1 MIQSSLYRALNKG
14 FDYQILACKDFK
26 ESELAKEVISYFK
39 PNTKAI
45 LFPEFRAK
53 KNDDLRSFFEE
64 FLQLLGGLR
73 EFYQALEN
81 KQEAIIIAPISALLH
96 PLPKKELLESFKIT
110 LLEKYNLK
118 DLKDKLFY
126 YGYEILDLVEVEGE
140 ASFRGDIVDI
150 YAPNSKAYRLS
161 FFDTECESIKE
172 FDPTTQMSLKED
184 LLEIEIP
191 PTLFSL
197 DEPSYKDLKTKVEQ
211 SPLNS
216 FSKDLTSFGLW
227 FLGEKAN
234 DLLHAY
240 KSVIS
245 PKALEEIQEL
255 ASLNELD
262 CERFKSLKVLEN
274 AQGYEDL
281 EIHAHA
287 LEGFIA
293 LHSNHKITLLAPNKT
308 ILDNVL
314 GTIKKSNMDNV
325 LGTIEKSNMECVIA
339 PFVLNFKTPDG
350 IFISLN
356 SFERKKKRQK
366 SKLALNELNPGEW
379 VVHDDYGVGV
389 FSQLVQH
396 SVLGSKR
403 DFLEIAYLGEDKL
416 LLPVENLHLIARYV
430 AQSDSVP
437 VKDRLGK
444 GSFLKLKAKV
454 RTKLL
459 EIAGKIIELA
469 AERNLILGKKMDTH
483 LAELE
488 VFKSHAGFEYT
499 SDQEKAIAE
508 ISKDLSSKRVMD
520 RLLSGDVGFGKTE
533 VAMHAIFC
541 AFLNGFQSVLVV
553 PTTLLAHQHFETLR
567 ARFENFG
574 VKVAR
579 LDRYASEKNK
589 LLKAV
594 ELGLIDVLVGTH
606 AILGA
611 KFKNLGLVVVDEEHK
626 FGVKQ
631 KEALKELSKSVHFLS
646 MSATPIPRTL
656 NMALSQIKSISSLKT
671 PPTDRKPSRTFL
683 KEKNDELLKEIIYRE
698 LRRNGQIFYI
708 HNHIAS
714 ISKVKTKLENLIPK
728 LKIAI
733 LHSQINANKSEE
745 IMLEFAKGNYQVL
758 LCTSIVESGIHLPNA
773 NTIIIDN
780 AQNFGL
786 ADLHQLRGR
795 VGRGKKEGFCYFLIE
810 DQKSL
815 NEQALKRLLA
825 LEKNS
830 YLGSG
835 ESIAYHDL
843 EIRGGGNLLGQDQSG
858 HIKNI
863 GYALYTRMLE
873 DAIYELSGG
882 KKRLEKSV
890 EIQLGVSAFLNPE
903 LIASDSLRLD
913 LYRRLSLCENVDEVG
928 QIHEE
933 IEDRFGKI
941 DDLSAQFLQI
951 ITLKIL
957 ANQLGILKLSNF
969 NQNITL
975 TYSDEKKESLKAP
988 SKDDNDILETL
999 LKHLRAQISLK
1010 QR

>member
-39 PNTKAI
+39 PSIKAI

-227 FLGEKAN
+227 FLEEKAN

-262 CERFKSLKVLEN
+262 GERFKSLKVLEN

-287 LEGFIA
+287 LESFIA
-293 LHSNHKITLLAPNKT
+293 LHSNRKITLLAPNKT
-308 ILDNVL
+308 ILDNAISVL
-314 GTIKKSNMDNV
+314 
-325 LGTIEKSNMECVIA
+325 EKSHIECVIA

-366 SKLALNELNPGEW
+366 SKLALNELNAGEW

-403 DFLEIAYLGEDKL
+403 DFLEIAYFGEDKL

-437 VKDRLGK
+437 TKDRLGK

-454 RTKLL
+454 KTKLL

-541 AFLNGFQSVLVV
+541 AFLNGFQSALVV

-594 ELGLIDVLVGTH
+594 ELGLVDVLVGTH
-606 AILGA
+606 AIFCA

-656 NMALSQIKSISSLKT
+656 NMALSQIKGISSLKI

-683 KEKNDELLKEIIYRE
+683 KEKNDELLKEIIHRE

-714 ISKVKTKLENLIPK
+714 ISKVKTKLEDLIPK

-733 LHSQINANKSEE
+733 LHSQISANESEE
-745 IMLEFAKGNYQVL
+745 TMLEFAKGNYQVL

-890 EIQLGVSAFLNPE
+890 EIQLSVSAFLNPE
-903 LIASDSLRLD
+903 LIGSDSLRLD
-913 LYRRLSLCENVDEVG
+913 LYRRLSLCENTDEMG

-957 ANQLGILKLSNF
+957 ANQLGIIKLSNF
-969 NQNITL
+969 NQNITI

-999 LKHLRAQISLK
+999 LKHLHAQISLK
-1010 QR
+1010 RH

>member
-1 MIQSSLYRALNKG
+1 MIQSSLYGALNKG

-161 FFDTECESIKE
+161 FFDMECESIKE

-197 DEPSYKDLKTKVEQ
+197 NEQSYKDLKTKVEQ

-245 PKALEEIQEL
+245 PKALEKIQEL

-262 CERFKSLKVLEN
+262 GERFKFLKVLEN
-274 AQGYEDL
+274 PQGYEDL

-287 LEGFIA
+287 LESFIA
-293 LHSNHKITLLAPNKT
+293 LHSNRKITLLAPNKT
-308 ILDNVL
+308 ILDNAISAL
-314 GTIKKSNMDNV
+314 
-325 LGTIEKSNMECVIA
+325 EKSHIECVIA

-366 SKLALNELNPGEW
+366 SKLALNELNAGEW

-403 DFLEIAYLGEDKL
+403 DFLEIAYWGEDKL
-416 LLPVENLHLIARYV
+416 LLPVENLHLITRYV

-437 VKDRLGK
+437 IKDRLGK

-454 RTKLL
+454 KTKLL
-459 EIAGKIIELA
+459 EIASKIIELA

-541 AFLNGFQSVLVV
+541 AFLNGFQSALVV

-606 AILGA
+606 AIFCT

-656 NMALSQIKSISSLKT
+656 NMVLSQIKGISSLKI

-683 KEKNDELLKEIIYRE
+683 KEKNDELLKEIIHRE
-698 LRRNGQIFYI
+698 LHRNGQIFYI

-714 ISKVKTKLENLIPK
+714 ISKVKTKLEDLIPK

-733 LHSQINANKSEE
+733 LHSQISAHESEE

-815 NEQALKRLLA
+815 NEQTLKRLLA

-890 EIQLGVSAFLNPE
+890 EIQLSVSTFLNPE

-913 LYRRLSLCENVDEVG
+913 LYRRLSLCENIDEVG

-957 ANQLGILKLSNF
+957 ANQLGIIKLSNF
-969 NQNITL
+969 NQNITI

-999 LKHLRAQISLK
+999 LKHLHAQISLK
-1010 QR
+1010 RH

>member
-1 MIQSSLYRALNKG
+1 MIQSSLYKALNEG

-26 ESELAKEVISYFK
+26 ESELAKEVISYVK
-39 PNTKAI
+39 PNTKAV

-64 FLQLLGGLR
+64 FLQLLGALR

-81 KQEAIIIAPISALLH
+81 KQETIIIAPISALLH

-150 YAPNSKAYRLS
+150 YIPNSKAYRLS
-161 FFDTECESIKE
+161 FFDAECESIKE
-172 FDPTTQMSLKED
+172 LDPATQMSLKED

-234 DLLHAY
+234 DLLGVY
-240 KSVIS
+240 QSIIS

-262 CERFKSLKVLEN
+262 DERFKFLKVLGN

-308 ILDNVL
+308 ILDNAVSAL
-314 GTIKKSNMDNV
+314 
-325 LGTIEKSNMECVIA
+325 EKSNMECVIA
-339 PFVLNFKTPDG
+339 PFVLNFKTPDR

-366 SKLALNELNPGEW
+366 SKLALNELNAGEW

-389 FSQLVQH
+389 FSQLIQH

-454 RTKLL
+454 RAKLL

-469 AERNLILGKKMDTH
+469 AERNLILGKKMDVH

-508 ISKDLSSKRVMD
+508 ISRDLSSHRVMD

-541 AFLNGFQSVLVV
+541 AFLNGFQSALVV
-553 PTTLLAHQHFETLR
+553 PTTLLAHQHFETLM
-567 ARFENFG
+567 ARFEKFG

-579 LDRYASEKNK
+579 LDRYIKTSEKNK

-594 ELGLIDVLVGTH
+594 ELGQVDALIGTH

-656 NMALSQIKSISSLKT
+656 NMALSQIKGISSLKT

-683 KEKNDELLKEIIYRE
+683 KEKNDELLKEIIHRE

-714 ISKVKTKLENLIPK
+714 ISKVKTKLEELIPK

-733 LHSQINANKSEE
+733 LHSQINANESEE
-745 IMLEFAKGNYQVL
+745 VMLEFAKGNYQVL

-975 TYSDEKKESLKAP
+975 TYNDEHKESLKAP

-1010 QR
+1010 RR

>member
-1 MIQSSLYRALNKG
+1 MIQSSLYKALNKG

-26 ESELAKEVISYFK
+26 ESKLAKEVISYLK
-39 PNTKAI
+39 PNIKAV

-64 FLQLLGGLR
+64 FLQLLGALR

-81 KQEAIIIAPISALLH
+81 KQETIIIAPISTLLH

-150 YAPNSKAYRLS
+150 YIPNSKAYRLS
-161 FFDTECESIKE
+161 FFDAECESIKE
-172 FDPTTQMSLKED
+172 FDPTTQMSFKED

-227 FLGEKAN
+227 FLGEKAQ
-234 DLLHAY
+234 DLLSVY
-240 KSVIS
+240 KSIIS
-245 PKALEEIQEL
+245 PRALEEIQEL

-262 CERFKSLKVLEN
+262 DERFKFLKVLEN

-293 LHSNHKITLLAPNKT
+293 LHSNHKITLLASNKT
-308 ILDNVL
+308 ILDNAISAL
-314 GTIKKSNMDNV
+314 DAG
-325 LGTIEKSNMECVIA
+325 NMECVIA
-339 PFVLNFKTPDG
+339 PFVLNFKTPNG

-366 SKLALNELNPGEW
+366 SKLALNELNAGEW

-389 FSQLVQH
+389 FSQLIQH

-454 RTKLL
+454 RAKLL

-508 ISKDLSSKRVMD
+508 ISRDLSSHRVMD

-541 AFLNGFQSVLVV
+541 AFLNGFQSALVV

-579 LDRYASEKNK
+579 LDRYIKTSEKSK

-594 ELGLIDVLVGTH
+594 ELGQVDALIGTH

-611 KFKNLGLVVVDEEHK
+611 KFKNLGLMVVDEEHK

-656 NMALSQIKSISSLKT
+656 NMALSQIKGISSLKT

-714 ISKVKTKLENLIPK
+714 ISKVKTKLEELIPK

-733 LHSQINANKSEE
+733 LHSQINANESEE
-745 IMLEFAKGNYQVL
+745 VMLEFAKGNYQVL

-810 DQKSL
+810 DQKNL

-913 LYRRLSLCENVDEVG
+913 LYRRLSLCEDVDEVG

-957 ANQLGILKLSNF
+957 ANQLGIIKLSNF

-975 TYSDEKKESLKAP
+975 TYSDENKESLKAP

-999 LKHLRAQISLK
+999 LKHLRTQISLK
-1010 QR
+1010 RR

>member
-26 ESELAKEVISYFK
+26 ESKLAKEVISYFK
-39 PNTKAI
+39 PNTKAV

-81 KQEAIIIAPISALLH
+81 KQETIIIAPISALLH

-172 FDPTTQMSLKED
+172 LDPTTQMSLKEE

-227 FLGEKAN
+227 FLGEKAQ
-234 DLLHAY
+234 DLLSVY
-240 KSVIS
+240 KSIIS
-245 PKALEEIQEL
+245 PRALEEIQEL

-262 CERFKSLKVLEN
+262 YGRFKFLKVLEN

-293 LHSNHKITLLAPNKT
+293 LHSNHKIMLLAPNKT
-308 ILDNVL
+308 ILDNAISAL
-314 GTIKKSNMDNV
+314 
-325 LGTIEKSNMECVIA
+325 EKSSIECVIA

-437 VKDRLGK
+437 AKDRLGK

-469 AERNLILGKKMDTH
+469 AERNLILGKKMDVH

-594 ELGLIDVLVGTH
+594 GLGLVDVLVGTH

-656 NMALSQIKSISSLKT
+656 NMALSQIKGISSLKT

-913 LYRRLSLCENVDEVG
+913 LYRRLSLCEDVDEVG

-957 ANQLGILKLSNF
+957 ANQLGIIKLSNF

-1010 QR
+1010 RR

>member
-1 MIQSSLYRALNKG
+1 MIQSSLYGALNKG

-197 DEPSYKDLKTKVEQ
+197 NEQSYKDLKTKVEQ

-234 DLLHAY
+234 DLLQAY

-262 CERFKSLKVLEN
+262 GERFKFLKVLEN
-274 AQGYEDL
+274 PQGYEDL

-287 LEGFIA
+287 LESFIA
-293 LHSNHKITLLAPNKT
+293 LHSNRKITLLAPNKT

-314 GTIKKSNMDNV
+314 GA
-325 LGTIEKSNMECVIA
+325 IEKSNMECVIA

-350 IFISLN
+350 ILISLN

-403 DFLEIAYLGEDKL
+403 DFLEIAYFGEDKL

-437 VKDRLGK
+437 TKDRLGK

-454 RTKLL
+454 KTKLL
-459 EIAGKIIELA
+459 EIASKIIELA

-488 VFKSHAGFEYT
+488 IFKSHAGFEYT

-541 AFLNGFQSVLVV
+541 TFLNGFQSALVV

-656 NMALSQIKSISSLKT
+656 NMALSQIKGISSLKI

-683 KEKNDELLKEIIYRE
+683 KEKNDELLKEIIHRE

-714 ISKVKTKLENLIPK
+714 ISKVKTKLEDLIPK

-733 LHSQINANKSEE
+733 LHSQINAHESEE

-890 EIQLGVSAFLNPE
+890 EIQLSVSAFLNPE
-903 LIASDSLRLD
+903 LIGSDNLRLD
-913 LYRRLSLCENVDEVG
+913 LYRRLSLCENTDEVG

-957 ANQLGILKLSNF
+957 ANQLDIIKLSNF
-969 NQNITL
+969 NQNITI

-999 LKHLRAQISLK
+999 LKHLRVQISLK
-1010 QR
+1010 RH

>member
-81 KQEAIIIAPISALLH
+81 KQETIIIAPISALLH

-197 DEPSYKDLKTKVEQ
+197 NEQSYKDLKTKVEQ

-262 CERFKSLKVLEN
+262 NERFKFLKVLEN
-274 AQGYEDL
+274 PQGYEDL

-287 LEGFIA
+287 LESFIA
-293 LHSNHKITLLAPNKT
+293 LHSNRKITLLAPNKT
-308 ILDNVL
+308 ILDNAISAL
-314 GTIKKSNMDNV
+314 
-325 LGTIEKSNMECVIA
+325 EKSHIECVIA

-366 SKLALNELNPGEW
+366 SKLALNELNAGEW

-396 SVLGSKR
+396 SILGSKR
-403 DFLEIAYLGEDKL
+403 DFLEIAYWGEDKL

-437 VKDRLGK
+437 TKDRLGK

-454 RTKLL
+454 KTKLL

-541 AFLNGFQSVLVV
+541 AFLNGFQSALVV

-606 AILGA
+606 AIFCT

-656 NMALSQIKSISSLKT
+656 NMALSQIKGISSLKI

-683 KEKNDELLKEIIYRE
+683 KEKNDELLKEIIHRE

-714 ISKVKTKLENLIPK
+714 ISKVKTKLEDLIPK

-733 LHSQINANKSEE
+733 LHSQISAHESEE

-863 GYALYTRMLE
+863 GYVLYTRMLE

-890 EIQLGVSAFLNPE
+890 EIQLSVSAFLNPE

-913 LYRRLSLCENVDEVG
+913 LYRRLSLCENTDEVG

-957 ANQLGILKLSNF
+957 ANQLGIIKLSNF
-969 NQNITL
+969 NQNITI

-1010 QR
+1010 RH

>member
-1 MIQSSLYRALNKG
+1 MIQSSLYKALNKG

-26 ESELAKEVISYFK
+26 ESKLAKEVISYLK
-39 PNTKAI
+39 PNIKAI

-81 KQEAIIIAPISALLH
+81 KQEVIIIAPISALLH

-150 YAPNSKAYRLS
+150 YIPNSKAYRLS
-161 FFDTECESIKE
+161 FFDAECESIKE
-172 FDPTTQMSLKED
+172 LDPTTQMSLKED

-240 KSVIS
+240 KSIIS
-245 PKALEEIQEL
+245 PRALEEIQEL

-262 CERFKSLKVLEN
+262 DERFKFLKILEN

-287 LEGFIA
+287 LEGFIT

-308 ILDNVL
+308 ILDNAISAL
-314 GTIKKSNMDNV
+314 DT
-325 LGTIEKSNMECVIA
+325 SNMECVIA
-339 PFVLNFKTPDG
+339 PFVLNFKIPDR

-366 SKLALNELNPGEW
+366 SKLALNELNAGEW

-389 FSQLVQH
+389 FSQLIQH

-469 AERNLILGKKMDTH
+469 AERNLILGKKMDVH

-499 SDQEKAIAE
+499 NDQEKAIAE
-508 ISKDLSSKRVMD
+508 ISRDLSSHRVMD

-541 AFLNGFQSVLVV
+541 AFLNGFQSALVV

-567 ARFENFG
+567 ARFEKFG

-579 LDRYASEKNK
+579 LDRYIKTSEKSK

-594 ELGLIDVLVGTH
+594 ELGLVDALIGTH

-611 KFKNLGLVVVDEEHK
+611 KFKNLGLMVVDEEHK

-656 NMALSQIKSISSLKT
+656 NMALSQIKGISSLKT

-683 KEKNDELLKEIIYRE
+683 KEKNDELLKEIIHRE

-733 LHSQINANKSEE
+733 LHSQINANESEE

-810 DQKSL
+810 DQKNL

-913 LYRRLSLCENVDEVG
+913 LYRRLSLCEDVDEVG

-969 NQNITL
+969 NQNITI
-975 TYSDEKKESLKAP
+975 TYNDEHKESLKAP

-1010 QR
+1010 RR

>member
-140 ASFRGDIVDI
+140 ASFREDIVDI

-172 FDPTTQMSLKED
+172 FDPATQMSLKED
-184 LLEIEIP
+184 LLEAEIP

-262 CERFKSLKVLEN
+262 GERFKFLKVLEN

-281 EIHAHA
+281 KIHAHA

-293 LHSNHKITLLAPNKT
+293 LHSNRKITLLAPNKT
-308 ILDNVL
+308 ILDNAISAL
-314 GTIKKSNMDNV
+314 
-325 LGTIEKSNMECVIA
+325 EKSHIECVIA

-366 SKLALNELNPGEW
+366 SKLALNELNAGEW

-437 VKDRLGK
+437 TKDRLGK

-454 RTKLL
+454 KTKLL
-459 EIAGKIIELA
+459 EIASKIIELA
-469 AERNLILGKKMDTH
+469 AERNLILGKKMDVH

-541 AFLNGFQSVLVV
+541 TFLNGFQSALVV

-594 ELGLIDVLVGTH
+594 ELGLVDVLVGTH

-656 NMALSQIKSISSLKT
+656 NMALSQIKGISSLKT

-714 ISKVKTKLENLIPK
+714 ILKVKTKLENLIPK

-733 LHSQINANKSEE
+733 LHSQINANESEE
-745 IMLEFAKGNYQVL
+745 IMLEFAKGNYQIL

-1010 QR
+1010 RR

>member
-26 ESELAKEVISYFK
+26 ESKLAKEVISYFK

-81 KQEAIIIAPISALLH
+81 KQETIIIAPISALLH

-110 LLEKYNLK
+110 LLGKYNLK

-172 FDPTTQMSLKED
+172 LDPTTQMSLKED

-197 DEPSYKDLKTKVEQ
+197 DEPSYKNLKTKVEQ

-227 FLGEKAN
+227 FLGEKAQ
-234 DLLHAY
+234 DLLSVY
-240 KSVIS
+240 KSIIS
-245 PKALEEIQEL
+245 PRALEEIQEL

-262 CERFKSLKVLEN
+262 YERFKFLKVLEN

-314 GTIKKSNMDNV
+314 GTI
-325 LGTIEKSNMECVIA
+325 EKSSIQCVIA

-366 SKLALNELNPGEW
+366 SKLALNELNLGEW
-379 VVHDDYGVGV
+379 VVHDNYGVGV

-437 VKDRLGK
+437 AKDRLGK

-469 AERNLILGKKMDTH
+469 AERNLILGKKMDVH

-508 ISKDLSSKRVMD
+508 ISRDLSSHRVMD

-541 AFLNGFQSVLVV
+541 AFLNGFQSALVV

-594 ELGLIDVLVGTH
+594 ELGQVDALIGTH

-656 NMALSQIKSISSLKT
+656 NMALSQIKGISSLKT

-683 KEKNDELLKEIIYRE
+683 KEKNDELLKEIVHRE

-714 ISKVKTKLENLIPK
+714 ISKVKTKLEELIPK

-835 ESIAYHDL
+835 ESVAYHDL

-913 LYRRLSLCENVDEVG
+913 LYRRLSLCENTDEVG

-941 DDLSAQFLQI
+941 DDLSTQFLQI

-957 ANQLGILKLSNF
+957 ANQLGIIKLSNF

-975 TYSDEKKESLKAP
+975 TYNDEHKESLKAP

-1010 QR
+1010 RR

>member
-26 ESELAKEVISYFK
+26 ESKLAKEVISYFK
-39 PNTKAI
+39 PNIKAV

-64 FLQLLGGLR
+64 FLQLLGALR

-81 KQEAIIIAPISALLH
+81 KQEVIIIAPISALLH

-126 YGYEILDLVEVEGE
+126 YGYEIVDLVEVEGE

-172 FDPTTQMSLKED
+172 LDPTTQMSLKED
-184 LLEIEIP
+184 WLEIEIP

-227 FLGEKAN
+227 FLGEKAQ
-234 DLLHAY
+234 DLLSVY

-245 PKALEEIQEL
+245 PRALEEIQEL

-262 CERFKSLKVLEN
+262 YERFKFLKVLEN

-314 GTIKKSNMDNV
+314 GTI
-325 LGTIEKSNMECVIA
+325 EKSSMECVIA

-437 VKDRLGK
+437 AKDRLGK

-459 EIAGKIIELA
+459 EIASKIIELA
-469 AERNLILGKKMDTH
+469 AERNLILGKKMDVH

-541 AFLNGFQSVLVV
+541 AFLNGFQSALVV

-594 ELGLIDVLVGTH
+594 ELGLVDVLVGTH

-611 KFKNLGLVVVDEEHK
+611 KFKNLDLVVVDEEHK

-656 NMALSQIKSISSLKT
+656 NMALSQIKGISSLKT

-683 KEKNDELLKEIIYRE
+683 KEKNDELLKEIIHRE

-714 ISKVKTKLENLIPK
+714 ISKVKTKLEELIPK

-733 LHSQINANKSEE
+733 LHSQINANESEE

-957 ANQLGILKLSNF
+957 ANQLGIIKLSNF
-969 NQNITL
+969 NQNITI
-975 TYSDEKKESLKAP
+975 TYSDEKKESLKAT

-1010 QR
+1010 RR

>member
-1 MIQSSLYRALNKG
+1 MIQASLYRALNKG

-26 ESELAKEVISYFK
+26 ESKLAKEVISYVK
-39 PNTKAI
+39 PNTKAV

-64 FLQLLGGLR
+64 FLQLLGALR

-150 YAPNSKAYRLS
+150 YIPNSKAYRLS
-161 FFDTECESIKE
+161 FFDAECESIKE
-172 FDPTTQMSLKED
+172 LDPTTQMSLKED

-227 FLGEKAN
+227 FLGEKAQ
-234 DLLHAY
+234 DLLSVY

-245 PKALEEIQEL
+245 PRALEEIQEL

-262 CERFKSLKVLEN
+262 DERFKFLKVLES

-308 ILDNVL
+308 ILDNAISAL
-314 GTIKKSNMDNV
+314 DTSNMD
-325 LGTIEKSNMECVIA
+325 CVIA
-339 PFVLNFKTPDG
+339 PFVLNFKTPDR

-366 SKLALNELNPGEW
+366 SKLALNELNAGEW

-389 FSQLVQH
+389 FSQLIQH

-508 ISKDLSSKRVMD
+508 ISRDLSSHRVMD

-541 AFLNGFQSVLVV
+541 AFLNGFQSALVV
-553 PTTLLAHQHFETLR
+553 PTTLLAHQHFETLK

-579 LDRYASEKNK
+579 LDRYIKTSEKNK

-594 ELGLIDVLVGTH
+594 ELGQVDALIGTH

-656 NMALSQIKSISSLKT
+656 NMALSQIKGISSLKT

-683 KEKNDELLKEIIYRE
+683 KEKNDELLKEIIHRE

-733 LHSQINANKSEE
+733 LHSQINANESEE
-745 IMLEFAKGNYQVL
+745 IMLEFAKGSYQVL

-941 DDLSAQFLQI
+941 DDLSVQFLQI

-969 NQNITL
+969 NQNITI
-975 TYSDEKKESLKAP
+975 TYGDEKKESLKAP

-1010 QR
+1010 RR

>member
-26 ESELAKEVISYFK
+26 ESKLAKEVINYFK
-39 PNTKAI
+39 PNIKAV

-81 KQEAIIIAPISALLH
+81 KQETIIIAPISALLH

-227 FLGEKAN
+227 FLGEKAQ
-234 DLLHAY
+234 DLLSVY

-245 PKALEEIQEL
+245 PRALEEIQEL

-262 CERFKSLKVLEN
+262 YERFKFLKVLEN

-308 ILDNVL
+308 ILDNAISAL
-314 GTIKKSNMDNV
+314 ERSN
-325 LGTIEKSNMECVIA
+325 IECVIA

-459 EIAGKIIELA
+459 EIASKIIELA

-488 VFKSHAGFEYT
+488 IFKSHAGFEYT

-541 AFLNGFQSVLVV
+541 AFLNGFQSALVV

-594 ELGLIDVLVGTH
+594 ELGLIDALVGTH
-606 AILGA
+606 AILGT

-656 NMALSQIKSISSLKT
+656 NMALSQIKGISSLKT

-683 KEKNDELLKEIIYRE
+683 KEKNDELLKEIIHRE

-733 LHSQINANKSEE
+733 LHSQINANESEE
-745 IMLEFAKGNYQVL
+745 IMLEFANGNYQVL

-835 ESIAYHDL
+835 ESVAYHDL

-969 NQNITL
+969 NQNITI
-975 TYSDEKKESLKAP
+975 TYGDEKKESLKAP

-1010 QR
+1010 RR

>member
-1 MIQSSLYRALNKG
+1 MIQSSLYGALNKG

-197 DEPSYKDLKTKVEQ
+197 NEQSYKDLKTKVEQ

-245 PKALEEIQEL
+245 PRALEEIQEL

-262 CERFKSLKVLEN
+262 GERFKFLKILEN
-274 AQGYEDL
+274 PQGYEDL

-287 LEGFIA
+287 LESFIA
-293 LHSNHKITLLAPNKT
+293 LHSNRKITLLAPNKT
-308 ILDNVL
+308 ILDNAISVL
-314 GTIKKSNMDNV
+314 
-325 LGTIEKSNMECVIA
+325 EKSHIECVIA

-366 SKLALNELNPGEW
+366 SKLALNELNAGEW

-403 DFLEIAYLGEDKL
+403 DFLEIAYWGEDKL

-437 VKDRLGK
+437 IKDRLGK

-454 RTKLL
+454 KNKLL

-488 VFKSHAGFEYT
+488 IFKSHAGFEYT

-508 ISKDLSSKRVMD
+508 ISKDLSSNRVMD

-541 AFLNGFQSVLVV
+541 AFLNGFQSALVV

-631 KEALKELSKSVHFLS
+631 KEALKELSKSVHCLS

-656 NMALSQIKSISSLKT
+656 NMALSQIKGISSLKT

-683 KEKNDELLKEIIYRE
+683 KEKNDELLKEIIHRE

-714 ISKVKTKLENLIPK
+714 ISKVKTKLEELIPK

-957 ANQLGILKLSNF
+957 ANQLGIIKLSNF
-969 NQNITL
+969 NQNITI
-975 TYSDEKKESLKAP
+975 TYSDEHKESLKAP

-1010 QR
+1010 RC

>member
-39 PNTKAI
+39 PNIKAI

-64 FLQLLGGLR
+64 FLQLLGSLR

-81 KQEAIIIAPISALLH
+81 KQETIIIAPISALLH

-150 YAPNSKAYRLS
+150 YIPNSKAYRLS

-172 FDPTTQMSLKED
+172 LDPTTQMSLKED

-197 DEPSYKDLKTKVEQ
+197 DESSYKDLKTKVEQ

-227 FLGEKAN
+227 FLDEKAQ
-234 DLLHAY
+234 DLLSVY
-240 KSVIS
+240 KSIIS
-245 PKALEEIQEL
+245 PRALEEIQEL

-262 CERFKSLKVLEN
+262 CERFKFLKVLEN
-274 AQGYEDL
+274 AQDYEDL

-293 LHSNHKITLLAPNKT
+293 LHSNRKITLLAPNKT
-308 ILDNVL
+308 ILDNAISVL
-314 GTIKKSNMDNV
+314 
-325 LGTIEKSNMECVIA
+325 EKSNIECVIA

-437 VKDRLGK
+437 AKDRLGK

-454 RTKLL
+454 KTKLL
-459 EIAGKIIELA
+459 EIASKIIELA
-469 AERNLILGKKMDTH
+469 AERNLILGKKMDVH

-541 AFLNGFQSVLVV
+541 AFLNGFQSALVV

-656 NMALSQIKSISSLKT
+656 NMALSQIKGISSLKT

-714 ISKVKTKLENLIPK
+714 ISKVKTKLEELIPK

-733 LHSQINANKSEE
+733 LHSQINANESEE

-863 GYALYTRMLE
+863 GYVLYTRMLE

-890 EIQLGVSAFLNPE
+890 EIQLGVSAFLNPK

-913 LYRRLSLCENVDEVG
+913 LYRRLSLCENTDEVG

-957 ANQLGILKLSNF
+957 ANQLGIIKLSNF

-1010 QR
+1010 RR

>member
-150 YAPNSKAYRLS
+150 YVPNSKAYRLS
-161 FFDTECESIKE
+161 FFDMECESIKE

-197 DEPSYKDLKTKVEQ
+197 NEQSYKDLKTKVEQ

-255 ASLNELD
+255 TSLNELD
-262 CERFKSLKVLEN
+262 YERFKFLKVLEN
-274 AQGYEDL
+274 PQGYEDL

-287 LEGFIA
+287 LESFIA
-293 LHSNHKITLLAPNKT
+293 LHSNRKITLLAPNKT
-308 ILDNVL
+308 ILDNAISAL
-314 GTIKKSNMDNV
+314 
-325 LGTIEKSNMECVIA
+325 EKSHIECVIA
-339 PFVLNFKTPDG
+339 PFVLNFKTPDR

-366 SKLALNELNPGEW
+366 SKLALNELNAGEW

-403 DFLEIAYLGEDKL
+403 DFLEIAYWGEDKL

-430 AQSDSVP
+430 AQSNSVP
-437 VKDRLGK
+437 TKDRLGK

-454 RTKLL
+454 KTKLL
-459 EIAGKIIELA
+459 EIASKIVELA

-488 VFKSHAGFEYT
+488 IFKSHAGFEYT

-508 ISKDLSSKRVMD
+508 ISKDLSSNRVMD

-541 AFLNGFQSVLVV
+541 AFLNGFQSALVV

-656 NMALSQIKSISSLKT
+656 NMALSQIKGISSLKI

-683 KEKNDELLKEIIYRE
+683 KEKNDELLKEIIHRE

-714 ISKVKTKLENLIPK
+714 ISKVKTKLEDLIPK

-733 LHSQINANKSEE
+733 LHSQINAHESEE

-863 GYALYTRMLE
+863 GYALYTCMLE

-890 EIQLGVSAFLNPE
+890 EIQLSVSAFLNPE

-913 LYRRLSLCENVDEVG
+913 LYRRLSLCENTDEVG

-957 ANQLGILKLSNF
+957 ANQLGIIKLSNF
-969 NQNITL
+969 NQNITI

-1010 QR
+1010 RH

>member
-81 KQEAIIIAPISALLH
+81 KQEAIIIAPISTLLH

-184 LLEIEIP
+184 LLEVEIP

-197 DEPSYKDLKTKVEQ
+197 NEQSYKDLKTKVEQ

-262 CERFKSLKVLEN
+262 GERFKFLKVLEN
-274 AQGYEDL
+274 LQGYEDL

-287 LEGFIA
+287 LESFIA
-293 LHSNHKITLLAPNKT
+293 LHSNRKITLLAPNKT
-308 ILDNVL
+308 ILDNAISAL
-314 GTIKKSNMDNV
+314 
-325 LGTIEKSNMECVIA
+325 EKSHIECVIA

-366 SKLALNELNPGEW
+366 SKLALNELNAGEW

-403 DFLEIAYLGEDKL
+403 DFLEIAYWGEDKL

-454 RTKLL
+454 KNKLL
-459 EIAGKIIELA
+459 EIASKIIELA

-488 VFKSHAGFEYT
+488 IFKSHAGFEYT

-541 AFLNGFQSVLVV
+541 AFLNGFQSALVV

-656 NMALSQIKSISSLKT
+656 NMALSQIKGISSLKI

-683 KEKNDELLKEIIYRE
+683 KEKNDELLKEIIHRE

-714 ISKVKTKLENLIPK
+714 ISKVKTKLEDLIPK

-733 LHSQINANKSEE
+733 LHSQISANESEE

-890 EIQLGVSAFLNPE
+890 EIQLSVSAFLNPE

-913 LYRRLSLCENVDEVG
+913 LYRRLSLCENIDEVG

-957 ANQLGILKLSNF
+957 ANQLGIIKLSNF
-969 NQNITL
+969 NQNITIA
-975 TYSDEKKESLKAP
+975 YSGEKKESLKAP

-1010 QR
+1010 RC

>member
-1 MIQSSLYRALNKG
+1 MIQSSLYGALNKG

-39 PNTKAI
+39 PNIKAI

-161 FFDTECESIKE
+161 FFDMECESIKE

-197 DEPSYKDLKTKVEQ
+197 NEQSYKDLKTKVEQ

-255 ASLNELD
+255 TSLNELD
-262 CERFKSLKVLEN
+262 NERFKFLKVLEN
-274 AQGYEDL
+274 PQGYEDL

-287 LEGFIA
+287 LESFIA
-293 LHSNHKITLLAPNKT
+293 LHSNRKITLLAPNKT
-308 ILDNVL
+308 ILDNAISTL
-314 GTIKKSNMDNV
+314 
-325 LGTIEKSNMECVIA
+325 EKSHIECVIA

-366 SKLALNELNPGEW
+366 SKLALNELNAGEW

-389 FSQLVQH
+389 FAQLVQH

-403 DFLEIAYLGEDKL
+403 DFLEIAYFGEDKL

-437 VKDRLGK
+437 TKDRLGK

-454 RTKLL
+454 KTKLL
-459 EIAGKIIELA
+459 EIASKIIELA

-541 AFLNGFQSVLVV
+541 AFLNGFQSALVV

-656 NMALSQIKSISSLKT
+656 NMALSQIKGISSLKI

-683 KEKNDELLKEIIYRE
+683 KEKNDELLKEIIHRE

-714 ISKVKTKLENLIPK
+714 ISKVKIKLEDLIPK

-733 LHSQINANKSEE
+733 LHSQINAHESEE
-745 IMLEFAKGNYQVL
+745 IILEFAKGSYQVL

-890 EIQLGVSAFLNPE
+890 EIQLSVSAFLNPE
-903 LIASDSLRLD
+903 LIGSDSLRLD
-913 LYRRLSLCENVDEVG
+913 LYRRLSLCENIDEVG

-957 ANQLGILKLSNF
+957 ANQLGIIKLSNF
-969 NQNITL
+969 NQNITI

-988 SKDDNDILETL
+988 SKDDNDILGTL

-1010 QR
+1010 RH

>member
-14 FDYQILACKDFK
+14 FDYQMLACKDFK
-26 ESELAKEVISYFK
+26 ESKLAKEVINYFK
-39 PNTKAI
+39 PNVKAI
-45 LFPEFRAK
+45 LFPEFKAK

-150 YAPNSKAYRLS
+150 YVPNSKAYRLS
-161 FFDTECESIKE
+161 FFDTECESIEE

-197 DEPSYKDLKTKVEQ
+197 DESSYKDLKTKVEQ

-245 PKALEEIQEL
+245 PRALEEIQEL
-255 ASLNELD
+255 TSLNELD
-262 CERFKSLKVLEN
+262 GERFKFLKVLESP
-274 AQGYEDL
+274 QGYEDL

-287 LEGFIA
+287 LESFIA
-293 LHSNHKITLLAPNKT
+293 LHSNRKITLLAPNKT
-308 ILDNVL
+308 ILDNAVSAL
-314 GTIKKSNMDNV
+314 
-325 LGTIEKSNMECVIA
+325 EKSNIECVIA

-437 VKDRLGK
+437 AKDRLGK

-469 AERNLILGKKMDTH
+469 AERNLILGKKMDVH

-541 AFLNGFQSVLVV
+541 AFLNGFQSALVV

-606 AILGA
+606 AVFCA

-656 NMALSQIKSISSLKT
+656 NMALSQIKGISSLKT
-671 PPTDRKPSRTFL
+671 PPTGRKPSRTFL
-683 KEKNDELLKEIIYRE
+683 KEKNDELLKEIIHRE

-733 LHSQINANKSEE
+733 LHSQINANESEE

-913 LYRRLSLCENVDEVG
+913 LYRRLSLCENTDEVG

-957 ANQLGILKLSNF
+957 ANQLGIIKLSNF
-969 NQNITL
+969 NQNITI
-975 TYSDEKKESLKAP
+975 TYSAEKKESLKAP

-1010 QR
+1010 RR

>member
-26 ESELAKEVISYFK
+26 ESELAKEVISHFK
-39 PNTKAI
+39 PHIKAI

-184 LLEIEIP
+184 LLEVEIP

-197 DEPSYKDLKTKVEQ
+197 NEQSYKDLKTKVEQ

-234 DLLHAY
+234 DLLQAY

-262 CERFKSLKVLEN
+262 GERFKFIKVLEN
-274 AQGYEDL
+274 PQGYEDL

-287 LEGFIA
+287 LESFIA
-293 LHSNHKITLLAPNKT
+293 LHSNRKITLLAPNKT
-308 ILDNVL
+308 ILDNAISTL
-314 GTIKKSNMDNV
+314 
-325 LGTIEKSNMECVIA
+325 EKSHIECVIA

-366 SKLALNELNPGEW
+366 SKLALNELNAGEW

-403 DFLEIAYLGEDKL
+403 DFLEIAYWGEDKL

-437 VKDRLGK
+437 TKDRLGK

-454 RTKLL
+454 KTKLL

-541 AFLNGFQSVLVV
+541 TFLNGFQSALVV

-606 AILGA
+606 AIFCA

-656 NMALSQIKSISSLKT
+656 NMALSQIKGISSLKI

-683 KEKNDELLKEIIYRE
+683 KEKNDELLKEIIHRE

-714 ISKVKTKLENLIPK
+714 ISKVKTKLEDLIPK

-733 LHSQINANKSEE
+733 LHSQISANESEE

-835 ESIAYHDL
+835 ESVAYHDL

-890 EIQLGVSAFLNPE
+890 EIQLSVSAFLNPE

-913 LYRRLSLCENVDEVG
+913 LYRRLSLCEDIDEVG

-957 ANQLGILKLSNF
+957 ANQLGIIKLSNF
-969 NQNITL
+969 NQNITI

-1010 QR
+1010 RH

>member
-26 ESELAKEVISYFK
+26 ESKLAKEVISYFK
-39 PNTKAI
+39 PNIKAV

-81 KQEAIIIAPISALLH
+81 KQETIIIAPISALLH

-150 YAPNSKAYRLS
+150 YVPNSKAYRLS

-172 FDPTTQMSLKED
+172 LDPTTQMSLKED

-197 DEPSYKDLKTKVEQ
+197 DESSYKDLKTKVEQ

-262 CERFKSLKVLEN
+262 CERFKFLEVLEN

-293 LHSNHKITLLAPNKT
+293 LHSHHKITLLAPNKT

-314 GTIKKSNMDNV
+314 GTI
-325 LGTIEKSNMECVIA
+325 EKSSMECVIA

-437 VKDRLGK
+437 AKDRLGK

-459 EIAGKIIELA
+459 EIASKIIELA
-469 AERNLILGKKMDTH
+469 AERNLILGKKMDVH

-499 SDQEKAIAE
+499 NDQEKAIAE
-508 ISKDLSSKRVMD
+508 ISKDLSSHRVMD

-541 AFLNGFQSVLVV
+541 AFLNGFQSALVV

-579 LDRYASEKNK
+579 LDRYVSEKNK

-594 ELGLIDVLVGTH
+594 ELGQVDVLIGTH
-606 AILGA
+606 AILGT

-656 NMALSQIKSISSLKT
+656 NMALSQIKGISSLKI

-683 KEKNDELLKEIIYRE
+683 KEKNDELLKEIIHRE

-714 ISKVKTKLENLIPK
+714 ISKVKTKLEELIPK

-733 LHSQINANKSEE
+733 LHSQINANESEE

-810 DQKSL
+810 NQKSL

-957 ANQLGILKLSNF
+957 ANQLGIIKLSNF
-969 NQNITL
+969 NQNITI

-1010 QR
+1010 RR

>member
-73 EFYQALEN
+73 EFYQVLEN

-126 YGYEILDLVEVEGE
+126 YGYEIVDLVEVEGE

-161 FFDTECESIKE
+161 FFDMECESIKE

-197 DEPSYKDLKTKVEQ
+197 NEQSYKDLKTKVEQ

-234 DLLHAY
+234 DLLYAY

-245 PKALEEIQEL
+245 PRALEEIQEL

-262 CERFKSLKVLEN
+262 GERFKFLKVLEN
-274 AQGYEDL
+274 PQGYEDL

-287 LEGFIA
+287 LESFIA

-308 ILDNVL
+308 ILDNAISAL
-314 GTIKKSNMDNV
+314 
-325 LGTIEKSNMECVIA
+325 EKSHIECVIA

-356 SFERKKKRQK
+356 SFEKKKKRQK
-366 SKLALNELNPGEW
+366 SKLALNELNAGEW

-437 VKDRLGK
+437 IKDRLGK

-454 RTKLL
+454 KTKLL
-459 EIAGKIIELA
+459 EIASKIIELA

-488 VFKSHAGFEYT
+488 IFKSHAGFEYT

-541 AFLNGFQSVLVV
+541 AFLNGFQSALVV

-594 ELGLIDVLVGTH
+594 ELGLVDVLVGTH

-656 NMALSQIKSISSLKT
+656 NMALSQIKGISSLKI

-683 KEKNDELLKEIIYRE
+683 KEKNDELLKEIIHRE
-698 LRRNGQIFYI
+698 LCRNGQIFYI

-714 ISKVKTKLENLIPK
+714 ISKIKTKLEDLIPK

-733 LHSQINANKSEE
+733 LHSQISAHESEE

-903 LIASDSLRLD
+903 LIGSDSLRLD
-913 LYRRLSLCENVDEVG
+913 LYRRLSLCENTDEVG

-957 ANQLGILKLSNF
+957 ANQLGIIKLSNF
-969 NQNITL
+969 NQNITM

-1010 QR
+1010 RR

>member
-26 ESELAKEVISYFK
+26 ESKLAKEVINYFK
-39 PNTKAI
+39 PNIKAV

-81 KQEAIIIAPISALLH
+81 KQEVIIIAPISALLH

-150 YAPNSKAYRLS
+150 YIPNSKAYRLS

-172 FDPTTQMSLKED
+172 FDPTTQMSLKEY

-240 KSVIS
+240 KSIIS
-245 PKALEEIQEL
+245 PRALEEIQEL
-255 ASLNELD
+255 AGLNELD
-262 CERFKSLKVLEN
+262 GERFKFLKVLEN

-287 LEGFIA
+287 LEGFIT
-293 LHSNHKITLLAPNKT
+293 LHSNRKITLLAPNKT
-308 ILDNVL
+308 ISDNAISAL
-314 GTIKKSNMDNV
+314 ERSN
-325 LGTIEKSNMECVIA
+325 IECVIA

-389 FSQLVQH
+389 FSQLIQH

-541 AFLNGFQSVLVV
+541 AFLNGFQSALVV

-594 ELGLIDVLVGTH
+594 ELGLVDVLVGTH
-606 AILGA
+606 AILGT

-656 NMALSQIKSISSLKT
+656 NMALSQIKGISSLKT

-683 KEKNDELLKEIIYRE
+683 KEKNDELLKEIIHRE

-714 ISKVKTKLENLIPK
+714 ISKVKTKLEDLIPK

-733 LHSQINANKSEE
+733 LHSQINANESEE

-957 ANQLGILKLSNF
+957 ANQLGIIKLSNF
-969 NQNITL
+969 NQNITI
-975 TYSDEKKESLKAP
+975 TYGDEKKESLKAP

-1010 QR
+1010 RR

>member
-26 ESELAKEVISYFK
+26 ESELAKEVISYVK

-64 FLQLLGGLR
+64 FLQLLGALR

-81 KQEAIIIAPISALLH
+81 KQETIIIAPISALLH

-110 LLEKYNLK
+110 LLEKYSLK

-150 YAPNSKAYRLS
+150 YIPNSKAYRLS

-197 DEPSYKDLKTKVEQ
+197 DESSYKDLKTKVEQ

-245 PKALEEIQEL
+245 PKALEEVQEL

-262 CERFKSLKVLEN
+262 DERFKFLKVLEN

-293 LHSNHKITLLAPNKT
+293 LHSHHKITLLAPNKT
-308 ILDNVL
+308 ILDNAISAL
-314 GTIKKSNMDNV
+314 
-325 LGTIEKSNMECVIA
+325 EKSSMECVIA

-366 SKLALNELNPGEW
+366 SKLALNELNAGEW

-437 VKDRLGK
+437 AKDRLGK

-454 RTKLL
+454 KTKLL

-594 ELGLIDVLVGTH
+594 ELGLVDVLVGTH

-656 NMALSQIKSISSLKT
+656 NMALSQIKGISSLKT

-733 LHSQINANKSEE
+733 LHSQINANESEE

-1010 QR
+1010 RR

>member
-1 MIQSSLYRALNKG
+1 MIQSSLYGALNKG

-197 DEPSYKDLKTKVEQ
+197 NEQSYKDLKTKVEQ

-262 CERFKSLKVLEN
+262 GERFKFLKVLEN

-281 EIHAHA
+281 EIHVHA
-287 LEGFIA
+287 LESFIA
-293 LHSNHKITLLAPNKT
+293 LHSNRKITLLAPNKT
-308 ILDNVL
+308 ILDNAISTL
-314 GTIKKSNMDNV
+314 
-325 LGTIEKSNMECVIA
+325 EKSHIECVIA

-403 DFLEIAYLGEDKL
+403 DFLEIAYWGEDKL

-437 VKDRLGK
+437 TKDRLGK

-454 RTKLL
+454 KTKLL
-459 EIAGKIIELA
+459 EIASKIIELA

-488 VFKSHAGFEYT
+488 IFKSHAGFEYT

-541 AFLNGFQSVLVV
+541 AFLNGFQSALVV

-594 ELGLIDVLVGTH
+594 ELGLIDVLVGAH
-606 AILGA
+606 AIFCA

-656 NMALSQIKSISSLKT
+656 NMALSQIKGISSLKI

-683 KEKNDELLKEIIYRE
+683 KEKNDELLKEIIHRE

-714 ISKVKTKLENLIPK
+714 ISKVKTKLEDLIPK

-733 LHSQINANKSEE
+733 LHSQINANESEE

-890 EIQLGVSAFLNPE
+890 EIQLSVSAFLNPE

-913 LYRRLSLCENVDEVG
+913 LYRRLSLCENIDEVG

-957 ANQLGILKLSNF
+957 ANQLGIIKLSNF
-969 NQNITL
+969 NQNITIA
-975 TYSDEKKESLKAP
+975 YSDEKKESLKAP

-1010 QR
+1010 RH

>member
-26 ESELAKEVISYFK
+26 ESKLAKEVINYFK
-39 PNTKAI
+39 PNTKAV

-150 YAPNSKAYRLS
+150 YVPNSKAYRLS
-161 FFDTECESIKE
+161 FFDAECESIKE
-172 FDPTTQMSLKED
+172 LDPTTQMSLKED

-197 DEPSYKDLKTKVEQ
+197 DESSYKDLKTKVEQ

-262 CERFKSLKVLEN
+262 YERFKFLEVLEN
-274 AQGYEDL
+274 VQGYEDL

-293 LHSNHKITLLAPNKT
+293 LHSHHKITLLAPNKT

-314 GTIKKSNMDNV
+314 GTI
-325 LGTIEKSNMECVIA
+325 EKSSMECVIA

-389 FSQLVQH
+389 FSQLIQH

-459 EIAGKIIELA
+459 EIASKIIELA
-469 AERNLILGKKMDTH
+469 AERNLILGKKMDVH

-508 ISKDLSSKRVMD
+508 ISRDLSSHRVMD

-541 AFLNGFQSVLVV
+541 AFLNGFQSALVV

-594 ELGLIDVLVGTH
+594 ELGQVDALIGTH

-656 NMALSQIKSISSLKT
+656 NMALSQIKGISSLKT

-683 KEKNDELLKEIIYRE
+683 KEKNDELLKEIIHRE

-733 LHSQINANKSEE
+733 LHSQINANESEE

-913 LYRRLSLCENVDEVG
+913 LYRRLSLCENTDEVG

-933 IEDRFGKI
+933 IEDRFGKM

-957 ANQLGILKLSNF
+957 ANQLGIIKLSNF

-975 TYSDEKKESLKAP
+975 TYNDEHKESLKAP

-1010 QR
+1010 

>member
-39 PNTKAI
+39 PNIKAV

-81 KQEAIIIAPISALLH
+81 KQETIIIAPISALLH

-150 YAPNSKAYRLS
+150 YAPDSKAYRLS

-172 FDPTTQMSLKED
+172 LDPATQMSLKED

-227 FLGEKAN
+227 FLGEKAQ
-234 DLLHAY
+234 DLLSVY

-245 PKALEEIQEL
+245 PRALEEIQEL

-262 CERFKSLKVLEN
+262 CERFKFLKVLEN

-314 GTIKKSNMDNV
+314 GA
-325 LGTIEKSNMECVIA
+325 IEKSSMECVIA

-366 SKLALNELNPGEW
+366 SKLALNELNAGEW

-469 AERNLILGKKMDTH
+469 AERNLILGKKMDVH

-488 VFKSHAGFEYT
+488 IFKSQAGFEYT

-508 ISKDLSSKRVMD
+508 ISKDLSSHRVMD

-541 AFLNGFQSVLVV
+541 AFLNGFQSALVV

-567 ARFENFG
+567 ARFEKFG

-594 ELGLIDVLVGTH
+594 ELGQVDALIGTH

-656 NMALSQIKSISSLKT
+656 NMALSQIKGISSLKT

-733 LHSQINANKSEE
+733 LHSQINASESEE

-890 EIQLGVSAFLNPE
+890 EIQLSVSAFLNPE

-975 TYSDEKKESLKAP
+975 TYNDEHKESLKAP

-1010 QR
+1010 RR

>member
-1 MIQSSLYRALNKG
+1 MIQSSLYGALNKG

-39 PNTKAI
+39 PNIKAI

-184 LLEIEIP
+184 LLEVEIP

-197 DEPSYKDLKTKVEQ
+197 NEQSYKDLKTKVEQ

-255 ASLNELD
+255 TSLNELD
-262 CERFKSLKVLEN
+262 GERFKFLKVLEN
-274 AQGYEDL
+274 PQGYEDL

-287 LEGFIA
+287 LESFIA
-293 LHSNHKITLLAPNKT
+293 LHSNRKITLLAPNKT
-308 ILDNVL
+308 ILDNAISTL
-314 GTIKKSNMDNV
+314 
-325 LGTIEKSNMECVIA
+325 EKSHIECVIA

-366 SKLALNELNPGEW
+366 SKLALNELNAGEW

-403 DFLEIAYLGEDKL
+403 DFLEIAYWGEDKL

-437 VKDRLGK
+437 TKDRLGK

-454 RTKLL
+454 KTKLL
-459 EIAGKIIELA
+459 EIASKIIELA

-541 AFLNGFQSVLVV
+541 AFLNGFQSALVV

-567 ARFENFG
+567 VRFENFG

-656 NMALSQIKSISSLKT
+656 NMVLSQIKGISSLKI

-683 KEKNDELLKEIIYRE
+683 KEKNDELLKEIIHRE

-714 ISKVKTKLENLIPK
+714 ISKVKTKLEDLIPK

-733 LHSQINANKSEE
+733 LHSQINAHESEE

-890 EIQLGVSAFLNPE
+890 EIQLSVSAFLNPE

-913 LYRRLSLCENVDEVG
+913 LYRRLSLCENTDEVG

-957 ANQLGILKLSNF
+957 ANQLGIIKLSNF
-969 NQNITL
+969 NQNITI

-1010 QR
+1010 RH

>member
-1 MIQSSLYRALNKG
+1 MIQSSLYKALNKG

-26 ESELAKEVISYFK
+26 ESKLAKEVINYFT
-39 PNTKAI
+39 PNIKAV

-81 KQEAIIIAPISALLH
+81 KQETIIIAPISALLH

-150 YAPNSKAYRLS
+150 YIPNSKAYRLS
-161 FFDTECESIKE
+161 FFDAECESIKE
-172 FDPTTQMSLKED
+172 LDPTTQMSLKED

-234 DLLHAY
+234 DLLHTY
-240 KSVIS
+240 KSIIS

-262 CERFKSLKVLEN
+262 DERFKFLKVLES

-293 LHSNHKITLLAPNKT
+293 LHSNHKITLLASNKT
-308 ILDNVL
+308 ILDNAISAL
-314 GTIKKSNMDNV
+314 
-325 LGTIEKSNMECVIA
+325 EKSNMECVIA
-339 PFVLNFKTPDG
+339 PFVLNFKTPNG

-366 SKLALNELNPGEW
+366 SKLALNELNAGEW

-389 FSQLVQH
+389 FSQLIQH

-454 RTKLL
+454 RAKLL

-499 SDQEKAIAE
+499 SDQEKAIAD
-508 ISKDLSSKRVMD
+508 ISRDLSSHRVMD

-541 AFLNGFQSVLVV
+541 AFLNGFQSALVV

-567 ARFENFG
+567 ARFEKLG

-579 LDRYASEKNK
+579 LDRYIKTSEKSK

-594 ELGLIDVLVGTH
+594 ELGLVDALIGTH

-611 KFKNLGLVVVDEEHK
+611 KFKNLGLMVVDEEHK

-656 NMALSQIKSISSLKT
+656 NMALSQIKGISSLKT

-683 KEKNDELLKEIIYRE
+683 KEKNDELLKEIIHRE

-714 ISKVKTKLENLIPK
+714 ISKVKTNLEELIPK

-733 LHSQINANKSEE
+733 LHSQINANESEE
-745 IMLEFAKGNYQVL
+745 VMLEFAKGNYQVL

-933 IEDRFGKI
+933 IEDRFGKM

-957 ANQLGILKLSNF
+957 ANQLGIIKLSNF
-969 NQNITL
+969 NQNITI
-975 TYSDEKKESLKAP
+975 TYNDENKESLKAP

-999 LKHLRAQISLK
+999 LKHLHAQISLK
-1010 QR
+1010 RR

>member
-39 PNTKAI
+39 PNIKAI

-81 KQEAIIIAPISALLH
+81 KQETIIIAPISALLH

-172 FDPTTQMSLKED
+172 LDPTTQMSLKED

-227 FLGEKAN
+227 FLGEKAQ
-234 DLLHAY
+234 DLLSVY

-245 PKALEEIQEL
+245 PRALEEIQEL

-262 CERFKSLKVLEN
+262 CERFKLLKVLEN

-293 LHSNHKITLLAPNKT
+293 LHSNRKITLLAPNKT

-314 GTIKKSNMDNV
+314 GA
-325 LGTIEKSNMECVIA
+325 LEKSNMECVIA
-339 PFVLNFKTPDG
+339 PFVLNFKTPDR

-366 SKLALNELNPGEW
+366 SKLALNELNAGEW

-454 RTKLL
+454 RAKLL
-459 EIAGKIIELA
+459 EIASKIIELA
-469 AERNLILGKKMDTH
+469 AERNLILGKKMDVH

-508 ISKDLSSKRVMD
+508 ISKDLSSHRVMD

-541 AFLNGFQSVLVV
+541 AFLNGFQSALVV

-594 ELGLIDVLVGTH
+594 ELGQVDALIGTH

-656 NMALSQIKSISSLKT
+656 NMALSQIKGISSLKT

-683 KEKNDELLKEIIYRE
+683 KEKNDELLKEIIHRE

-733 LHSQINANKSEE
+733 LHSQINANESEE

-957 ANQLGILKLSNF
+957 ANQLGIIKLSNF

-975 TYSDEKKESLKAP
+975 TYSDEHKESLKAP

-1010 QR
+1010 RR

>member
-26 ESELAKEVISYFK
+26 ESKLAKEVISYFK
-39 PNTKAI
+39 PNIKAI

-150 YAPNSKAYRLS
+150 YIPNSKAYRLS

-172 FDPTTQMSLKED
+172 LDPTTQMSLKED

-227 FLGEKAN
+227 FLGEKAQ
-234 DLLHAY
+234 DLLSVY

-245 PKALEEIQEL
+245 PRALEEIQEL
-255 ASLNELD
+255 AGLNELD
-262 CERFKSLKVLEN
+262 CERFKFLKVLEN

-293 LHSNHKITLLAPNKT
+293 LHSHHKITLLAPNKT

-314 GTIKKSNMDNV
+314 GTI
-325 LGTIEKSNMECVIA
+325 EKSSMECVIA

-389 FSQLVQH
+389 FSQLIQH

-437 VKDRLGK
+437 AKDRLGK

-459 EIAGKIIELA
+459 EIASKIIELA
-469 AERNLILGKKMDTH
+469 AERNLILGKKMDVH

-541 AFLNGFQSVLVV
+541 AFLNGFQSALVV

-594 ELGLIDVLVGTH
+594 ELGQVDALIGTH

-656 NMALSQIKSISSLKT
+656 NMALSQIKGISSLKT

-714 ISKVKTKLENLIPK
+714 ISKVKTKLEELIPK

-913 LYRRLSLCENVDEVG
+913 LYRRLSLCEDVDEVG

-975 TYSDEKKESLKAP
+975 TYNDEHKESLKAP

-1010 QR
+1010 RR

>member
-184 LLEIEIP
+184 WLEIEIP

-262 CERFKSLKVLEN
+262 CERFKLLKVLETP
-274 AQGYEDL
+274 QGYEDL

-293 LHSNHKITLLAPNKT
+293 LHSNRKITLLAPNKT
-308 ILDNVL
+308 ILDNAISTL
-314 GTIKKSNMDNV
+314 ERSN
-325 LGTIEKSNMECVIA
+325 IECVIA

-437 VKDRLGK
+437 AKDRLGK

-459 EIAGKIIELA
+459 EIASKIIELA
-469 AERNLILGKKMDTH
+469 AERNLILGKKMDVH

-541 AFLNGFQSVLVV
+541 TFLNGFQSALVV

-567 ARFENFG
+567 VRFENFG

-594 ELGLIDVLVGTH
+594 ELGLVDVLVGTH

-656 NMALSQIKSISSLKT
+656 NMALSQIKGISSLKT

-683 KEKNDELLKEIIYRE
+683 KEKNDELLKEIIHRE

-714 ISKVKTKLENLIPK
+714 ISKVKTKLEELIPK

-733 LHSQINANKSEE
+733 LHSQINANESEE

-913 LYRRLSLCENVDEVG
+913 LYRRLSLCENTDEVG

-957 ANQLGILKLSNF
+957 ANQLGIIKLSNF
-969 NQNITL
+969 NQNITI

-1010 QR
+1010 WR

>member
-26 ESELAKEVISYFK
+26 ESKLAKEVISYFK
-39 PNTKAI
+39 PNTKTI

-81 KQEAIIIAPISALLH
+81 KQEVIIIAPISALLH

-150 YAPNSKAYRLS
+150 YIPNSKAYRLS

-172 FDPTTQMSLKED
+172 LDPATQMSLKED

-197 DEPSYKDLKTKVEQ
+197 DESSYKNLKTKVEQ

-227 FLGEKAN
+227 FLGEKAQ
-234 DLLHAY
+234 DLLSVY
-240 KSVIS
+240 KSIIS
-245 PKALEEIQEL
+245 PRALEEIQEL

-262 CERFKSLKVLEN
+262 DERFKFLKVLEN

-308 ILDNVL
+308 ILDNAISAL
-314 GTIKKSNMDNV
+314 
-325 LGTIEKSNMECVIA
+325 EKSSMECVIA
-339 PFVLNFKTPDG
+339 PFVLNFKTPDR

-366 SKLALNELNPGEW
+366 SKLALNELNAGEW

-469 AERNLILGKKMDTH
+469 AERNLILGKKMDVH

-541 AFLNGFQSVLVV
+541 AFLNGFQSALVV

-656 NMALSQIKSISSLKT
+656 NMALSQIKGISSLKT

-683 KEKNDELLKEIIYRE
+683 KEKNDELLKEIIHRE

-714 ISKVKTKLENLIPK
+714 ISKVKTKLEGLIPK

-733 LHSQINANKSEE
+733 LHSQINANESEE

-941 DDLSAQFLQI
+941 DDLSTQFLQI

-957 ANQLGILKLSNF
+957 ANQLGIIKLSNF
-969 NQNITL
+969 NQNITI
-975 TYSDEKKESLKAP
+975 TYSDEHKESLKAP

-1010 QR
+1010 RR

>member
-39 PNTKAI
+39 PNTKAV

-81 KQEAIIIAPISALLH
+81 KQEVIIIAPISALLH

-197 DEPSYKDLKTKVEQ
+197 NKQSYKDLKTKVEQ

-262 CERFKSLKVLEN
+262 GERFKFLKVLEN
-274 AQGYEDL
+274 PQGYEDL

-287 LEGFIA
+287 LESFIT
-293 LHSNHKITLLAPNKT
+293 LHSNRKITLLAPNKT
-308 ILDNVL
+308 ILDNA
-314 GTIKKSNMDNV
+314 I
-325 LGTIEKSNMECVIA
+325 IAFEKSHIECVIA

-366 SKLALNELNPGEW
+366 SKLALNELNAGEW

-454 RTKLL
+454 KTKLL
-459 EIAGKIIELA
+459 EIASKIIELA

-508 ISKDLSSKRVMD
+508 ISKDLSSHRVMD

-541 AFLNGFQSVLVV
+541 AFLNGFQSALVV

-594 ELGLIDVLVGTH
+594 ELGQVDALIGTH

-656 NMALSQIKSISSLKT
+656 NMALSQIKGISSLKT

-1010 QR
+1010 RR

>member
-81 KQEAIIIAPISALLH
+81 KQETIIIAPISALLY

-172 FDPTTQMSLKED
+172 LDPTTQMSLKED

-227 FLGEKAN
+227 FLGEKAQ
-234 DLLHAY
+234 DLLSVY

-245 PKALEEIQEL
+245 PRALEEIQEL

-262 CERFKSLKVLEN
+262 CERFKFLKVLEN

-308 ILDNVL
+308 ILDNAISTL
-314 GTIKKSNMDNV
+314 ERSN
-325 LGTIEKSNMECVIA
+325 IECVIA

-366 SKLALNELNPGEW
+366 SKLALNELNAGEW

-437 VKDRLGK
+437 AKDRLGK

-469 AERNLILGKKMDTH
+469 AERNLILGKKMDVH

-508 ISKDLSSKRVMD
+508 ISKDLSSHRVMD

-541 AFLNGFQSVLVV
+541 AFLNGFQSALVV

-594 ELGLIDVLVGTH
+594 ELGQVDALIGTH

-656 NMALSQIKSISSLKT
+656 NMALSQIKGISSLKT

-733 LHSQINANKSEE
+733 LHSQINANESEE

-835 ESIAYHDL
+835 ESVAYHDL

-1010 QR
+1010 RR

>member
-39 PNTKAI
+39 PNIKAI

-126 YGYEILDLVEVEGE
+126 YGYEIVDLVEVEGE

-172 FDPTTQMSLKED
+172 LDPTTQMSLKED
-184 LLEIEIP
+184 WLEIEIP

-211 SPLNS
+211 SPFNS
-216 FSKDLTSFGLW
+216 FSKDLISFGLW

-262 CERFKSLKVLEN
+262 CERFKLLKVLEN
-274 AQGYEDL
+274 PQGYEDL

-287 LEGFIA
+287 LESFIT
-293 LHSNHKITLLAPNKT
+293 LHSNRKITLLAPNKT
-308 ILDNVL
+308 ILDNAISAL
-314 GTIKKSNMDNV
+314 
-325 LGTIEKSNMECVIA
+325 EKSHIECVIA

-403 DFLEIAYLGEDKL
+403 DFLEIAYWGEDKL

-454 RTKLL
+454 RAKLL
-459 EIAGKIIELA
+459 EIASKIIELA

-541 AFLNGFQSVLVV
+541 AFLNGFQSALVV

-579 LDRYASEKNK
+579 LDRYASGKNK

-656 NMALSQIKSISSLKT
+656 NMALSQIKGISSLKT

-683 KEKNDELLKEIIYRE
+683 KEKNDELLKEIIHRE

-714 ISKVKTKLENLIPK
+714 ISKVKTKLEDLIPK

-733 LHSQINANKSEE
+733 LHSQINANESEE

-810 DQKSL
+810 DQKNL

-903 LIASDSLRLD
+903 LIVSDSLRLD
-913 LYRRLSLCENVDEVG
+913 LYRRLSLCENTDEVG

-957 ANQLGILKLSNF
+957 ANQLGIIKLSNF
-969 NQNITL
+969 NQNITI

-1010 QR
+1010 RR

>member
-1 MIQSSLYRALNKG
+1 MIQSSLYGALNKG

-39 PNTKAI
+39 PNIKAI

-197 DEPSYKDLKTKVEQ
+197 NEQSYKDLKTKVEQ

-255 ASLNELD
+255 TSLNELD
-262 CERFKSLKVLEN
+262 NERFKFLKVLEN
-274 AQGYEDL
+274 PQGYEDL

-287 LEGFIA
+287 LESFIA
-293 LHSNHKITLLAPNKT
+293 LHSNCKITLLAPNKT
-308 ILDNVL
+308 ILDNAISAL
-314 GTIKKSNMDNV
+314 
-325 LGTIEKSNMECVIA
+325 EKSHIECVIA

-366 SKLALNELNPGEW
+366 SKLALNELNAGEW

-437 VKDRLGK
+437 IKDRLGK

-454 RTKLL
+454 KTKLL

-488 VFKSHAGFEYT
+488 IFKSHAGFEYT

-541 AFLNGFQSVLVV
+541 AFLNGFQSALVV

-567 ARFENFG
+567 VRFENFG

-656 NMALSQIKSISSLKT
+656 NMALSQIKGISSLKI

-683 KEKNDELLKEIIYRE
+683 KEKNDELLKEIIHRE

-714 ISKVKTKLENLIPK
+714 ISKVKTKLEDLIPK

-733 LHSQINANKSEE
+733 LHSQISANESEE
-745 IMLEFAKGNYQVL
+745 TMLEFAKGNYQVL

-863 GYALYTRMLE
+863 GYTLYTRMLE

-890 EIQLGVSAFLNPE
+890 EIQLSVSAFLNPE

-913 LYRRLSLCENVDEVG
+913 LYRRLSLCENTDEVG

-957 ANQLGILKLSNF
+957 ANQLGIIKLSNF
-969 NQNITL
+969 NQNITI

-1010 QR
+1010 RH

>member
-39 PNTKAI
+39 PHTKAI

-81 KQEAIIIAPISALLH
+81 KQETIIIAPISALLH

-172 FDPTTQMSLKED
+172 FDPATQMSLKED

-262 CERFKSLKVLEN
+262 YERFKFLEVLEN

-293 LHSNHKITLLAPNKT
+293 LHSHHKITLLAPNKT

-314 GTIKKSNMDNV
+314 GTI
-325 LGTIEKSNMECVIA
+325 EKSNIECVIA

-459 EIAGKIIELA
+459 EIASKIIELA
-469 AERNLILGKKMDTH
+469 AERNLILGKKMDVH

-508 ISKDLSSKRVMD
+508 ISKDLSSHRVMD

-541 AFLNGFQSVLVV
+541 AFLNGFQSALVV

-594 ELGLIDVLVGTH
+594 ELGRVDALIGTH

-671 PPTDRKPSRTFL
+671 PPIDRKPSRTFL

-913 LYRRLSLCENVDEVG
+913 LYRRLSLCENTDEVG

-975 TYSDEKKESLKAP
+975 TYSDEHKESLKAP

-1010 QR
+1010 RR

>member
-1 MIQSSLYRALNKG
+1 MIQSSLYKALNKG

-26 ESELAKEVISYFK
+26 ESELAKEVISYVK

-150 YAPNSKAYRLS
+150 YIPNSKAYRLS
-161 FFDTECESIKE
+161 FFDAECESIKE
-172 FDPTTQMSLKED
+172 LDPTTQMSLKED

-227 FLGEKAN
+227 FLGEKAQ
-234 DLLHAY
+234 DLLSVY

-262 CERFKSLKVLEN
+262 DERFKFLKVLESV
-274 AQGYEDL
+274 QGYEDL
-281 EIHAHA
+281 EIHVHA

-308 ILDNVL
+308 ILDNAISAL
-314 GTIKKSNMDNV
+314 DAG
-325 LGTIEKSNMECVIA
+325 NMECVIA
-339 PFVLNFKTPDG
+339 PFVLNFKTPDR

-366 SKLALNELNPGEW
+366 SKLALNELNAGEW

-389 FSQLVQH
+389 FSQLIQH

-469 AERNLILGKKMDTH
+469 AERNLILGKKMDVH

-508 ISKDLSSKRVMD
+508 ISRDLSSHRVMD

-579 LDRYASEKNK
+579 LDRYIKTSEKSK

-594 ELGLIDVLVGTH
+594 ELGLVDALIGTH

-611 KFKNLGLVVVDEEHK
+611 KFKNLGLMVVDEEHK

-656 NMALSQIKSISSLKT
+656 NMALSQIKGISSLKT

-714 ISKVKTKLENLIPK
+714 ISKVKTKLEELIPK

-733 LHSQINANKSEE
+733 LHSQINANESEE

-913 LYRRLSLCENVDEVG
+913 LYRRLSLCEDVDEVG

-975 TYSDEKKESLKAP
+975 TYSDEHKESLKAP

-1010 QR
+1010 RR

>member
-39 PNTKAI
+39 PNIKAI

-64 FLQLLGGLR
+64 FLQLLGSLR

-81 KQEAIIIAPISALLH
+81 KQETIIIAPISALLH

-150 YAPNSKAYRLS
+150 YIPNSKAYRLS

-172 FDPTTQMSLKED
+172 LDPTTQMSLKED

-197 DEPSYKDLKTKVEQ
+197 DESSYKDLKTKVEQ

-227 FLGEKAN
+227 FLDEKAQ
-234 DLLHAY
+234 DLLSVY
-240 KSVIS
+240 KSIIS
-245 PKALEEIQEL
+245 PRALEEIQEL

-262 CERFKSLKVLEN
+262 CERFKFLKVLEN
-274 AQGYEDL
+274 AQDYEDL

-293 LHSNHKITLLAPNKT
+293 LHSNRKITLLAPNKT
-308 ILDNVL
+308 ILDNAISVL
-314 GTIKKSNMDNV
+314 
-325 LGTIEKSNMECVIA
+325 EKSNIECVIA

-437 VKDRLGK
+437 AKDRLGK

-454 RTKLL
+454 KTKLL
-459 EIAGKIIELA
+459 EIASKIIELA
-469 AERNLILGKKMDTH
+469 AERNLILGKKMDVH

-541 AFLNGFQSVLVV
+541 AFLNGFQSALVV

-594 ELGLIDVLVGTH
+594 ELGLVDVLVGTH

-656 NMALSQIKSISSLKT
+656 NMALSQIKGISSLKT

-714 ISKVKTKLENLIPK
+714 ISKVKTKLEELIPK

-733 LHSQINANKSEE
+733 LHSQINANESEE

-863 GYALYTRMLE
+863 GYVLYTRMLE

-913 LYRRLSLCENVDEVG
+913 LYRRLSLCENTDEVG

-957 ANQLGILKLSNF
+957 ANQLDIIKLSNF

-999 LKHLRAQISLK
+999 LKHLCAQISLK
-1010 QR
+1010 RR